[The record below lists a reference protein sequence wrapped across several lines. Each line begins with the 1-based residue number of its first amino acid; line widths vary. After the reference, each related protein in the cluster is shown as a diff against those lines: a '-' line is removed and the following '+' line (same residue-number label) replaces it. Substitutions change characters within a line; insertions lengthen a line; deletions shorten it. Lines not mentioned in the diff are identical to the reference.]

1 MKVIEIVNKFGGT
14 LVGDPEVEVRKVSSP
29 EEPEEDSIIFLFDL
43 YKASRLPEKSA
54 GVAVVKEKPPKD
66 IARAYIIV
74 DNPQLYM
81 SEVLSLFEHLPYVS
95 PGISTQAHVSES
107 AQIGR
112 NVTIGMWSFIGRDV
126 VIGDGTVIYPLVFIG
141 DNVKIGQNVCI
152 YPFVYIGSDSIIG
165 NRVVIHSGTKI
176 GTDGF
181 GFIKTKEGYKKIP
194 QVGRVVI
201 EDDVEIGANCTIDR
215 ATLGETR
222 IGRGVKLDNLIQIG
236 HNVKVG
242 NHTVMAAQT
251 GIAGSTKIGEWV
263 MMGGQVGIAD
273 HLEIGDKAII
283 MAKSGVSKSVPPRKI
298 FEGYMARERR
308 EYLRSRSLLERLPE
322 FFEKLKKL
330 EEEVFG
336 DEAKND
342 KERD

>member
-1 MKVIEIVNKFGGT
+1 MKVIEIVDKFGGT
-14 LVGDPEVEVRKVSSP
+14 LLGDPEVEVKKVSPP
-29 EEPEEDSIIFLFDL
+29 EEPEENSIIFLFDL
-43 YKASRLPEKSA
+43 SKVSELTEKSV
-54 GVAVVKEKPPKD
+54 GVAVVKEKPQKD

-81 SEVLSLFEHLPYVS
+81 SEVLSLFEHPPYIP
-95 PGISTQAHVSES
+95 PGISIEAHISENVKM
-107 AQIGR
+107 GE
-112 NVTIGMWSFIGRDV
+112 NVTVGMWSFIGKDV
-126 VIGDGTVIYPLVFIG
+126 IIGENTIIYPFVFVG
-141 DNVKIGQNVCI
+141 DSVKIGQNVRI

-165 NRVVIHSGTKI
+165 DRVVIHSGTKI

-194 QVGRVVI
+194 QVGRVII

-222 IGRGVKLDNLIQIG
+222 IGKGVKLDNLIQIG
-236 HNVKVG
+236 HNVRVG

-263 MMGGQVGIAD
+263 MMGGQVGVAD

-298 FEGYMARERR
+298 YEGYMARERR
-308 EYLRSRSLLERLPE
+308 EYLKSRSLLERLPE
-322 FFEKLKKL
+322 FFERLKKL
-330 EEEVFG
+330 EKEVFG

-342 KERD
+342 KK